1 MFNLSR
7 LIDFKSQNYLALSSP
22 LGWLDQISGLT
33 GKDEP
38 SRRSECLKAFARI
51 KSFIIMKLNDTSF
64 VGNDIFLKRAI
75 KENLRDIQEELNAKN
90 LFPKLKKEYNQLKA
104 TKKAMSKILDPGNEE
119 NNYMAVKTWF
129 SSEES
134 VDLENEARE
143 IFESAK
149 KLKKKLPPRKF
160 NRLGQITLFE
170 LMLAD
175 KSRPGSMEFRYTI
188 KVYLNKGIYLLT

>member
-1 MFNLSR
+1 
-7 LIDFKSQNYLALSSP
+7 
-22 LGWLDQISGLT
+22 
-33 GKDEP
+33 
-38 SRRSECLKAFARI
+38 
-51 KSFIIMKLNDTSF
+51 MKLNDTSF

-134 VDLENEARE
+134 VAHFFTCTSILDILRGPFA
-143 IFESAK
+143 
-149 KLKKKLPPRKF
+149 
-160 NRLGQITLFE
+160 
-170 LMLAD
+170 
-175 KSRPGSMEFRYTI
+175 GSDSHYI
-188 KVYLNKGIYLLT
+188 L

>member
-1 MFNLSR
+1 
-7 LIDFKSQNYLALSSP
+7 
-22 LGWLDQISGLT
+22 
-33 GKDEP
+33 
-38 SRRSECLKAFARI
+38 
-51 KSFIIMKLNDTSF
+51 MKLNDTSF